1 MNYKCVIFD
10 FDGTLADTEKV
21 NFRIFQEIADKY
33 KIKKI
38 SLEEM
43 RKLKKLSALEIIDQL
58 NIKKR
63 NIPGMMRKGRRR
75 LHASIEE
82 VKWCREK
89 WPQIIRGIKES
100 GYTVG
105 IITSNSKKNVR
116 KFLKNKDFQY
126 FEFVYNSGLAGKE
139 RKIKKVMRKW
149 KLSNEEILYVGD
161 EIRDIKASHNMKV
174 HIASVDWGYNT
185 RESLERNNPDYIIE
199 NPKELLEILG
209 INGADII
216 GKN

>member
-43 RKLKKLSALEIIDQL
+43 RKLKKLSALEIIDHL

-82 VKWCREK
+82 VKWCREN
-89 WPQIIRGIKES
+89 WPQIIREIKES

-126 FEFVYNSGLAGKE
+126 FEFIYNSGLAGKE
-139 RKIKKVMRKW
+139 RKIKKVMRKR
-149 KLSNEEILYVGD
+149 KISNEEILYVGD

-216 GKN
+216 GKD